1 MDSRLLDILCCPITL
16 KPLHSV
22 RGGNLDELNRLISA
36 GELSNRGGE
45 TLAVFTCVFWHFSAY
60 NLGKSSEQVNLT
72 HSLPPTPSRLL
83 DARSLGYL
91 AQTGTVIPLHRK

>member
-45 TLAVFTCVFWHFSAY
+45 TLAEPLTEVLFTDDDRLAY
-60 NLGKSSEQVNLT
+60 PVRDGVPVLLEEACIDLASQSGNGK
-72 HSLPPTPSRLL
+72 
-83 DARSLGYL
+83 
-91 AQTGTVIPLHRK
+91 